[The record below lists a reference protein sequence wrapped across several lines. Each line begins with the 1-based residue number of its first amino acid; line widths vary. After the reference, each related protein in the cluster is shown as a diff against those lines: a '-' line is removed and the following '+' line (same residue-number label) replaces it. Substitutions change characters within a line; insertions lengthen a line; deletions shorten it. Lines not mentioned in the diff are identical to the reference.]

1 MFKDLSD
8 IKNFKANIN
17 DNSIVILNIST
28 PKQAVLAN
36 NLLNQNPYK
45 KFLFFV

>member
-1 MFKDLSD
+1 MFKGLSD

-17 DNSIVILNIST
+17 DNSVVVLNIST
-28 PKQAVLAN
+28 PKQEVLAN

-45 KFLFFV
+45 KIFIFV